1 VSDQVGDRQQRAS
14 AAVIDE
20 KAVKEDIKHLVE
32 AQTFAE
38 ATPKVRHDQ
47 HVLWRGVIFLI
58 ALTLS
63 LFHLYT
69 AFLGTLPSH
78 QQRTF
83 HLAFGLGLIFLL
95 YPAKR
100 PHLKRERWAGWII
113 TGLGLAVLWMLYNAG
128 EAGLYVVLPS
138 AGVILLIQA
147 SRHLPVT
154 VLGMP
159 VADVVLSGLGFL
171 SGLYLFFNSEAII
184 RAAGRLPS
192 ADPEVTP
199 FFLIGTIGV
208 LLVLAGAQRA
218 IGSALT
224 VLASI
229 MLAYAYL
236 GPYMPGF
243 LNHRGYFVDRIIATS
258 FLGTEGVF
266 GIPIGVSSTF
276 IFLFMIFAAMLQRTG
291 MEKFFTKL
299 AIGLAG
305 GYTGGTAKVGVL
317 TSAFSGT
324 ITGSSVAN
332 TISNGAFTIPMMR
345 RSGYKREFAGAVEA
359 ASSTGGQFAP
369 PIMGAAAFIMIEMT
383 PPEIGYL
390 EIIKAA
396 ALPAVLFF
404 LAQFIVIHYESKRLG
419 ISGLPRDQLP
429 SVRRLLAVQG
439 YLLAPLILI
448 FFILASGFTP
458 MRAAL
463 WAIIATV
470 AINIAVQIVSLVVGA
485 LRRNAPL
492 PVTDLEPLPDDA
504 TVAQR
509 LAHTARQ
516 RTMGALGGA
525 PGWVRR
531 SVGQWQHVEDKL
543 TPRTLLV
550 GLVDAAR
557 LALPVIA
564 ACAAAGLIAG
574 VITLTG
580 LGFKLIDGLLALGLG
595 NILLTLFFVM
605 IACLVLGIGLPTTAN
620 YVITATL
627 AAPVIWTLLKGDLD
641 SPTLAMILT
650 AHLFVYYFGVM
661 ADITPPVCLAA
672 YAAAGI
678 SGGSPLLTG
687 VWAIRIAIS
696 GFIVPFMFVL
706 NPQLLLLDV
715 TWAGAIGVF
724 VTAVVGVTALGA
736 AVAGYLNRPLNPAM
750 RVVLVAA
757 GLSLLAG
764 SMWTDLVGL
773 AVAAAVFGYYWWTG
787 RQGRQPQPTAVVPAQ
802 AN

>member
-1 VSDQVGDRQQRAS
+1 VSDQVGDREQRAS
-14 AAVIDE
+14 AAVIDD
-20 KAVKEDIKHLVE
+20 KAVQDDIKHLVE
-32 AQTFAE
+32 DQTFAE
-38 ATPKVRHDQ
+38 ATPKVRYDQ
-47 HVLWRGVIFLI
+47 HVIWRGVIFLI

-63 LFHLYT
+63 VFHLYT

-100 PHLKRERWAGWII
+100 SHHRRERWAGWVI
-113 TGLGLAVLWMLYNAG
+113 TSIGLLVLWLLYSAG

-159 VADVVLSGLGFL
+159 AADILLSGLGFL
-171 SGLYLFFNSEAII
+171 SGLYLFFNSEAIM

-192 ADPEVTP
+192 ADPAVTP
-199 FFLIGTIGV
+199 FFLIATIGV
-208 LLVLAGAQRA
+208 LLVLAAAQRA

-224 VLASI
+224 VLASV

-236 GPYMPGF
+236 GPFMPGF
-243 LNHRGYFVDRIIATS
+243 LNHRGYFVDRILATS

-266 GIPIGVSSTF
+266 GIPIGVSATF

-299 AIGLAG
+299 ALGAAG

-332 TISNGAFTIPMMR
+332 TVSNGAFTIPMMR

-383 PPEIGYL
+383 PPEIGYM
-390 EIIKAA
+390 EIIRAA

-404 LAQFIVIHYESKRLG
+404 LAQFIVIHYESKRAG
-419 ISGLPRDQLP
+419 IRGLPPEQLP
-429 SVRRLLAVQG
+429 SVRRLLMVQG
-439 YLLAPLILI
+439 YLLAPIILI
-448 FFILASGFTP
+448 FVILASGFTP

-470 AINIAVQIVSLVVGA
+470 AINIVVQIVSLIIGA

-492 PVTDLEPLPDDA
+492 PEADPTPLAVDA
-504 TVAQR
+504 TPAQR
-509 LAHTARQ
+509 VGHAARQ
-516 RTMGALGGA
+516 RTIGALRRA
-525 PGWVRR
+525 PGWVQR
-531 SVGQWQHVEDKL
+531 SVGQWQHLDDKL

-580 LGFKLIDGLLALGLG
+580 LGFKLIDGLLALGMG

-605 IACLVLGIGLPTTAN
+605 VACLVLGIGLPTTAN

-627 AAPVIWTLLKGDLD
+627 AAPVIWTLLQGDLD

-678 SGGSPLLTG
+678 SGGNPIMTG

-715 TWAGAIGVF
+715 TWAGAVGVF
-724 VTAVVGVTALGA
+724 ITAVVGITALGA
-736 AVAGYLNRPLNPAM
+736 AVAGYLTRPLNPVV

-757 GLSLLAG
+757 GLALLGGSL
-764 SMWTDLVGL
+764 WTDLLGF
-773 AVAAAVFGYYWWTG
+773 AVVAAVFGYYWWTG
-787 RQGRQPQPTAVVPAQ
+787 RQTRQPQPAGVVPAQ
-802 AN
+802 A